1 MIREMTLDD
10 LEIVCEME
18 LRLFSSP
25 WPRESYEYEL
35 KENPYSHLFVAEN
48 ETGTIVGYAGRP
60 LIRLRLQRLASIFRI
75 VGSIG
80 PRS

>member
-25 WPRESYEYEL
+25 WPRESYELSLIHILWFNSTQRE
-35 KENPYSHLFVAEN
+35 EPYQVLTYQAK
-48 ETGTIVGYAGRP
+48 
-60 LIRLRLQRLASIFRI
+60 L
-75 VGSIG
+75 
-80 PRS
+80 